1 MKSTD
6 PEPSDGV
13 TRATPEEI
21 AKLKEEGAQYK
32 HADLKAL
39 SKREDGTD
47 FSGSLTDFAL
57 TFEWV
62 WQDDDKKS
70 LIEKSSGEKFSGWAH
85 ISDKRLDPSTYPGQ
99 KQSVKF
105 VDGYY
110 DFPESLK
117 ANE

>member
-1 MKSTD
+1 MKSTE

-21 AKLKEEGAQYK
+21 SKLKEEGVQYK
-32 HADLKAL
+32 HADLKSL
-39 SKREDGTD
+39 SKRQAGSD
-47 FSGSLTDFAL
+47 FKGSLTDFAL

-62 WQDDDKKS
+62 WEDEEKKV
-70 LIEKSSGEKFSGWAH
+70 LTEKSSGKKFNGWVH
-85 ISDKRLDPSTYPGQ
+85 ISDERLDPSTYPGQ

-105 VDGYY
+105 LDGYY

-117 ANE
+117 SNE

>member
-6 PEPSDGV
+6 PESSDGV
-13 TRATPEEI
+13 TRVTPEEV
-21 AKLKEEGAQYK
+21 AKLKKEGVQYK
-32 HADLKAL
+32 HANTKAL
-39 SKREDGTD
+39 SKRKAGSD

-62 WQDDDKKS
+62 WEDDDKKS
-70 LIEKSSGEKFSGWAH
+70 LIEKASGEKFCGWAH
-85 ISDKRLDPSTYPGQ
+85 IFDERLDPSVYPNK